1 MTCKPLWNKHLARDT
16 GLMQL
21 NSRGRELLRGLDEIT
36 SVRPKTGAILCD
48 DKVTLPSVAGK
59 PCHLMPARGG
69 IFTVVRIIPRHYDG
83 IPTFERI
90 IARTA
95 SILSLNML
103 IRGIGYINEYD

>member
-1 MTCKPLWNKHLARDT
+1 MGLPAHSFLNVLHGRDCHAKPVNSDANLIAVRKMTCKPLWNKHLARDT

-59 PCHLMPARGG
+59 PCHLMPAGC
-69 IFTVVRIIPRHYDG
+69 
-83 IPTFERI
+83 
-90 IARTA
+90 
-95 SILSLNML
+95 
-103 IRGIGYINEYD
+103 